1 MKSCLTGAALLR
13 TGFDLPGK
21 KSRIDN
27 LKKETE
33 NPNFWKDHEKAK
45 TVQKEIAELEKELKN
60 QSDFETESQNL
71 IEILN
76 LNDEKLLKEVS
87 EKFSLL
93 ESRFKKHELKIY
105 LGGKYDKNNAILT
118 ISAGVGG
125 RDAQD
130 WASMLFRM
138 YNRFCDSREWE
149 LNVLHESLGEEGGV
163 KSATFEVKG
172 SYAYGHLKNEAGVHR
187 LVRISPFSP
196 TKLRH
201 TSFAALEVL
210 PEIEAKDVQI
220 KPEELRIDTFRS
232 SGAGGQNVNK
242 RETAVRITHLPTG
255 IAVAVQ
261 TERSQQ
267 QNKEKAMQVIA
278 SKLQVLQIKKEEAEM
293 SKVQKIKKS
302 AEWGAQIRSY
312 VLHPYQMVKDHR
324 TGHETSQTE
333 KVLNGDLD
341 EFIEA
346 ELKS

>member
-1 MKSCLTGAALLR
+1 MR

-172 SYAYGHLKNEAGVHR
+172 SYAYGHLKNEGGVHR

-346 ELKS
+346 ELKI